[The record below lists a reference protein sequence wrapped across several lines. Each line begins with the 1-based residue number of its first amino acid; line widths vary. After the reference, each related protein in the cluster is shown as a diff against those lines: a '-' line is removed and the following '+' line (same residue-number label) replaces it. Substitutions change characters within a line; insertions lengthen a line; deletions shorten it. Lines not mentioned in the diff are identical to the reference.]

1 MGYAIVRDNTK
12 TVTKREVEERL
23 SKVGDYVKMDFL
35 SQCLKKNLDFDTKKF
50 VLLKLAEIYEA
61 RRMFSEAAKVM
72 RGAAEINSTYESKL
86 NDFMKSGTL
95 FVKGGAF
102 DEADV
107 SFTKAMGCA
116 TDLQKQRIKATRK
129 EAYKAQA
136 KEFVSRERRSHAAIA
151 YEKLLNMDLAPL
163 EKKEMQTTLLGLYER
178 LGKVKEYYALKA
190 NMK

>member
-23 SKVGDYVKMDFL
+23 AKVGDYVKMDFL

-50 VLLKLAEIYEA
+50 VLMKLAEIYES
-61 RRMFSEAAKVM
+61 RKMFSEAAKVM

-151 YEKLLNMDLAPL
+151 YEKLLNMDLPPL

-190 NMK
+190 NIK